1 MENRKIYNPINYK
14 LKSTCPVAE
23 EILHKNYIN
32 IPISLLNFNKTKIN
46 KVIKAFNKV
55 WSSLDKL

>member
-1 MENRKIYNPINYK
+1 MENSINYR

-23 EILHKNYIN
+23 EILLKNYIN